1 MSDMQKSVAL
11 NVDSDGIARIEL
23 DLQGEKVNKFSEP
36 VLIRFNEVL
45 EEIKLTPSVKIV
57 LVTSKKKNIYIAGA
71 DINEIKRIE
80 TEAEFLKAVETG
92 QKLMNDFEDLKV
104 PVVAAIK
111 GACVGGGCEFVMACD
126 YRVASDSKS
135 TRIGLPETSLGIIP
149 GFGGCVRL
157 PRIVGIQ
164 QALPMI
170 LKGSMGGIIDT
181 RKAKKIGLVDKVFP
195 DAIFES
201 KTESF
206 VQDLLKKGASGR
218 LKKRKKT
225 FNANGLMNKII
236 EGPLKGVAYK
246 KAKEGVMKQTNG
258 HYPAVLEAIEVI
270 KDTYGS
276 SNRAKSLKREAK
288 GFVKVATTDVSKNL
302 INLFFMTEDIKKAT
316 GVPGKDVNPRKVEH
330 LSVIGAGTM
339 GGGIAQLA
347 ADKGITV
354 RMKDITNEAIA
365 IGFKAASSIWM
376 KKVKRRKLSEYD
388 YKQKMDRLSGGL
400 DYAGF
405 GLTDIAIEAIVEDMN
420 IKKKVIAETA
430 KHMKSEAIIATNTSS
445 LSVNEMAE
453 AHPMPENFVG
463 MHFFNPVDRMP
474 LVEVIRGEKTSDEV
488 VATTFKLAKDMGKL
502 PVVVKDGPGFLVNR
516 LLLPLLAEALFLLDD
531 GMDVEKVDRMYSKKF
546 GMPMGPYRLMDEVGL
561 DVCVK
566 VLKIFKAAFPD
577 RIETSPLVA
586 KFAESKRM
594 GKKNGLGFYKY
605 DKSGRQLEFDPS
617 VYKEFGLATPTNP
630 LKEEE
635 CINRGMFTMV
645 NEASR
650 ALLEDKIVETPEE
663 VDLAMIMGTGF
674 PPFRGGLLRYADKTG
689 LKKIV
694 SELEVYESKYGKRFA
709 PAKSLIE
716 LARDGKTFY

>member
-11 NVDSDGIARIEL
+11 NVESNGIARIEL

-45 EEIKLTPSVKIV
+45 QEIKLTPSVKIV
-57 LVTSKKKNIYIAGA
+57 VVTSKKKNIFIAGA

-80 TEAEFLKAVETG
+80 TEAEFSKAVEVG

-126 YRVASDSKS
+126 YRIASDSKS

-181 RKAKKIGLVDKVFP
+181 RKAKKIGLIDQVYP
-195 DAIFES
+195 DAIFEA
-201 KTESF
+201 KTEEF
-206 VQDLLKKGASGR
+206 VQGLLKKGAG
-218 LKKRKKT
+218 KRKKT
-225 FNANGLMNKII
+225 FKASGLMNKLI
-236 EGPLKGVAYK
+236 EGPIKGVAYK
-246 KAKEGVMKQTNG
+246 KAREGVMKQTHG

-276 SNRAKSLKREAK
+276 SNRAKSMKREAK

-316 GVPGKDVNPRKVEH
+316 GVPGVDVTPRKVSH
-330 LSVIGAGTM
+330 MSVIGAGTM

-354 RMKDITNEAIA
+354 RMKDITNEALA
-365 IGFKAASSIWM
+365 IGFKAASSIWS
-376 KKVKRRKLSEYD
+376 KKVQRKKLSTFD
-388 YKQKMDRLSGGL
+388 YKQKMDHMSGGL

-430 KHMKSEAIIATNTSS
+430 KHMKADAIIATNTSS

-453 AHPMPENFVG
+453 AHPKPENFVG

-474 LVEVIRGEKTSDEV
+474 LVEVIRGEHTSDEV

-531 GMDVEKVDRMYSKKF
+531 GMDVVKVDRMYTHKF

-577 RIETSPLVA
+577 RIETSNLVT
-586 KFAESKRM
+586 KFAESKRL

-605 DKSGRQLEFDPS
+605 DSRGKQLEFDPT
-617 VYKEFGLATPTNP
+617 VYTEFGLTSPTNP

-635 CINRGMFTMV
+635 CIRRGMFTMV

-650 ALLEDKIVETPEE
+650 ALLEDRIVETPEE

-689 LKKIV
+689 IKTIV

-716 LARDGKTFY
+716 LAQNGKTFY